1 VRYAAILFDL
11 DGTLVDSH
19 REISLALQQSLAD
32 IGVPLP
38 FHEVGPMVDGRTL
51 EHIWEVHVAHRLTD
65 AQHDFSRFV
74 QAYRAHYM
82 ADLGHATA
90 VFPQVLDVLTQLR
103 AHPAQ
108 PKLAVVSNKATASV
122 PALLARFDLCPYFDL
137 MIGAGGTPFAPKP
150 APDLLIHAADLLGVA
165 PGQCVMVG
173 DTAFDV
179 QAGRAAGMDTIAFT
193 HGMGS
198 ADDLTDAD
206 CVIPGFHALLPLLTS
221 SRGGYHAQ

>member
-19 REISLALQQSLAD
+19 REISLALQQALAD

-38 FHEVGPMVDGRTL
+38 YHEVGPMVDGRTL
-51 EHIWEVHVAHRLTD
+51 EHIWEVHVAHRL
-65 AQHDFSRFV
+65 AGKHDFSRFV

-82 ADLGHATA
+82 TDLGHATA
-90 VFPQVLDVLTQLR
+90 LFPQALDVLTQLR
-103 AHPAQ
+103 SHPAR

-137 MIGAGGTPFAPKP
+137 MIGAGGTTFAPKP
-150 APDLLIHAADLLGVA
+150 APDLLLHAADVLGV
-165 PGQCVMVG
+165 PTGQCVMVG
-173 DTAFDV
+173 DTALDV
-179 QAGRAAGMDTIAFT
+179 QAGRDAGMDTIAFT

-198 ADDLTDAD
+198 AEELSDANS
-206 CVIPGFHALLPLLTS
+206 VIPGFHALLPLLTR
-221 SRGGYHAQ
+221 SRGGNQAQ